1 MPVDARASGGLGDT
15 RFSRFG
21 RPLVHLLLALLR
33 LAGGLRC
40 GRLLAGLGELRE
52 TQIFIGQFFI
62 GIVQIIILRRSLP
75 NHAPIGDAN
84 RRGTRLSG
92 SR

>member
-21 RPLVHLLLALLR
+21 RLIVHLALLR
-33 LAGGLRC
+33 LAGGLCC

>member
-1 MPVDARASGGLGDT
+1 
-15 RFSRFG
+15 
-21 RPLVHLLLALLR
+21 
-33 LAGGLRC
+33 
-40 GRLLAGLGELRE
+40 LRE

>member
-1 MPVDARASGGLGDT
+1 M
-15 RFSRFG
+15 
-21 RPLVHLLLALLR
+21 
-33 LAGGLRC
+33 
-40 GRLLAGLGELRE
+40 
-52 TQIFIGQFFI
+52 QIFIGQFFIGHFI